1 MKKRLAPILS
11 AAVLIVC
18 LIYPIILQKP
28 TGKGEEMSLYEAVLR
43 DLDEQFGIDRYD
55 ITYKYLWQVLDD
67 FRFTENE
74 ILPQILISG
83 DGNHTAITDYL
94 TEYLE
99 PVSVYRRPVERDLYF
114 KYHLFQFSGFYGKTR
129 PLGNF
134 QRQEI
139 MFDIN
144 MSVSED
150 LGTVEIEYSD
160 GDGGKYEVY
169 YDIVK

>member
-1 MKKRLAPILS
+1 MKKRLAPIFA
-11 AAVLIVC
+11 AAVLTVC

-28 TGKGEEMSLYEAVLR
+28 FDRGEEISLYEAVLR
-43 DLDEQFGIDRYD
+43 DLDEQLGIDRYD

-74 ILPQILISG
+74 ILPRILISG

-160 GDGGKYEVY
+160 GDGGKYEVQ

>member
-1 MKKRLAPILS
+1 MKKRLAPIF
-11 AAVLIVC
+11 AAAILIVC

-43 DLDEQFGIDRYD
+43 DLNEQFGIARYD

-74 ILPQILISG
+74 ILPRILISG

-160 GDGGKYEVY
+160 GDGGKYEVQ

>member
-11 AAVLIVC
+11 AAILIVC

-28 TGKGEEMSLYEAVLR
+28 LDRGEEMSLYEVILR

-74 ILPQILISG
+74 ILPRILISG

-160 GDGGKYEVY
+160 GDGGKYEVQ

>member
-1 MKKRLAPILS
+1 
-11 AAVLIVC
+11 
-18 LIYPIILQKP
+18 
-28 TGKGEEMSLYEAVLR
+28 MSLYEDVLR

-74 ILPQILISG
+74 ILPRILISG

-99 PVSVYRRPVERDLYF
+99 PVSVYRSPVERDLYF